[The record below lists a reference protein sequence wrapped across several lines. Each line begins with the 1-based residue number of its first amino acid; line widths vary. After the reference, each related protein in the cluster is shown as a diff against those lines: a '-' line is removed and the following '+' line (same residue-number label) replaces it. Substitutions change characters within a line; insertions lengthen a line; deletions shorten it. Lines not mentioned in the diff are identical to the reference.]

1 VEEELVEEELDEED
15 EDDEDWLDELELEE
29 IEVVLEML
37 EEARNDIKLAHGQVK
52 VQRINIRNTCTTN
65 C

>member
-1 VEEELVEEELDEED
+1 VEEELVEEELDKED
-15 EDDEDWLDELELEE
+15 EELEE

-52 VQRINIRNTCTTN
+52 VQRINIRNTYTTN